1 MRDYKEIQFN
11 GKPYPV
17 AFNRFALGR
26 FMRSEGITIAEFSN
40 LKEDLETMLNLC
52 YHGLI
57 GGHAAK
63 HEKPLEM
70 SYMAFCM
77 DLGEDQEALAECMA
91 LFAEQQGEAEEEA
104 KKKPTV
110 AKAKK

>member
-1 MRDYKEIQFN
+1 MREYSEIKFL

-17 AFNRFALGR
+17 AFNRYALGR

-63 HEKPLEM
+63 YEKPLEM

-77 DLGEDQEALAECMA
+77 DLGEDQEALSECMA
-91 LFAEQQGEAEEEA
+91 LFAEQQGEPEADDA
-104 KKKPTV
+104 KKKTTV
-110 AKAKK
+110 KAKK